1 MNIIKVGGYRVGI
14 KVSMVSLG
22 CSKNQV
28 DAEMLLGKIR
38 NNGYELVANV
48 GESDVAIVNTCGF
61 IQAAKEEAIENI
73 LELAQLKK
81 EGTIKA
87 IIVTGCMAERY
98 KSEIIDEMDE
108 VDAVLGIGS
117 NDEICDAIKK
127 AVAGEKTL
135 SFKPKG
141 NLSMNGERV
150 LTTLPFYAYIK
161 VAEGCDNCCSY
172 CAIPQIRGPFRSRPM
187 EEIIEEAK
195 WLASQGVKE
204 LIVVAQD
211 TTRYGEDLYGEYKLA
226 TLLKELCKIDGFAW
240 IRPLYCYPDK
250 ITDELLDV
258 INSEDKV
265 VKYIDIPLQHCNE
278 EVLRS
283 MNRGMNK
290 QEITALIEKIR
301 AKVKD
306 ITIRTTLIV
315 GFPGETDEQF
325 NELCD
330 FVDEMQFDRL
340 GCFAYSAEENTPAA
354 EMENQIDDEIKL
366 KREEIIMTQQAMIME
381 RLNQQKLF
389 TTVRVIVEGFDKF
402 GECYFGRTEAD
413 APEVDGK
420 IFFTSDTQHTM
431 GDFVD
436 VVVNEVL
443 DYDLVGTRV

>member
-1 MNIIKVGGYRVGI
+1 
-14 KVSMVSLG
+14 
-22 CSKNQV
+22 
-28 DAEMLLGKIR
+28 
-38 NNGYELVANV
+38 
-48 GESDVAIVNTCGF
+48 
-61 IQAAKEEAIENI
+61 
-73 LELAQLKK
+73 
-81 EGTIKA
+81 
-87 IIVTGCMAERY
+87 
-98 KSEIIDEMDE
+98 
-108 VDAVLGIGS
+108 
-117 NDEICDAIKK
+117 
-127 AVAGEKTL
+127 
-135 SFKPKG
+135 
-141 NLSMNGERV
+141 MNGERV